1 MVDGEA
7 SIRRSR
13 FARNEIPSRQ
23 LCSSASWTFCWNNKF
38 HQTAK
43 ANLIA
48 ETYSGKSKN
57 DERAKGKVFLSS
69 KFDSDEI
76 ILTFHF
82 KNFSISIFHL
92 HRASKVHQQ
101 TILLRCCGESK
112 ILLAAGVVAIF
123 QFSHVN
129 FIFHQ
134 RFVFCAAPQV
144 LQRQTV
150 TVLIIKFVCKLRSGW
165 LCNADANQSRIH
177 FSQWKDDMLMGNAT
191 KSKFTVADDDVRF
204 VALWLGML
212 GSHPKLFVHPAE
224 IKRKASFFS
233 KAIRDE
239 DEKDGWDGC
248 WG

>member
-23 LCSSASWTFCWNNKF
+23 LCSSASWTFCWKNKF

-48 ETYSGKSKN
+48 ETYSGKSKD

-92 HRASKVHQQ
+92 HRASKMHQQ

-134 RFVFCAAPQV
+134 RFVF
-144 LQRQTV
+144 
-150 TVLIIKFVCKLRSGW
+150 LRSSPGAAKAN
-165 LCNADANQSRIH
+165 CNSPHN
-177 FSQWKDDMLMGNAT
+177 
-191 KSKFTVADDDVRF
+191 
-204 VALWLGML
+204 
-212 GSHPKLFVHPAE
+212 
-224 IKRKASFFS
+224 
-233 KAIRDE
+233 
-239 DEKDGWDGC
+239 
-248 WG
+248 